1 MKKKNWKREKVRN
14 NTLFVGTLCI
24 EWERENCKFI
34 VRWGEEEKTKL
45 KEDKRIE
52 KKWCYG
58 K

>member
-1 MKKKNWKREKVRN
+1 MKKKNWKREKERN

-24 EWERENCKFI
+24 EWERENCKFL

-52 KKWCYG
+52 KKWC
-58 K
+58 